1 MASGPGLVRRTL
13 NARRRGRRLR
23 IVPAMAG
30 ALALLSGSA
39 AAAHAAVT
47 PAGSTAT
54 AITKVVATLNGI
66 ENLPRYRQ
74 SDWGYDVVDQKT
86 GRVLASQNPQ
96 KMFDPGSTMKLF
108 SVSTALDRL
117 GPNYRFRTPVY
128 RQGTVT
134 GGVLTGNLVMVG
146 SGDLTFGLREEPGG
160 KLYYENLP
168 KIDQSYAT
176 TGLPGAV
183 EPPGNPLAV
192 LDQLATSVRAS
203 GITRVNGNVVIDDR
217 LFTTFAGFPDGV
229 ISPIWVNE
237 NLIDLLVKPGAVG
250 QLASINRR
258 PMTASYT
265 VDNRVKTV
273 GRRQTTTL
281 TASEPTPGKIVVS
294 GQIAAGSK
302 PTLTVW
308 QIADPSAFART
319 AFIEAL
325 QRAGVTVTAAPT
337 GPNPAAL
344 LPPTGSYQASD
355 LLGVH
360 VSDRLSQYATLI
372 LKVSYNRGADL
383 MTCLVAA
390 KLGSTNCLDGLTAE
404 VKHATGLGVSRT
416 GFFPFD
422 GAGSDDQGRAT
433 PAAMVTLLRRVARTS
448 YGRTLFNA
456 LPILG
461 RDGTLANVESKTP
474 AAGHAQVKTGNR
486 VVGTQAGQLIV
497 LGNSLA
503 GYAQTKSGRRVIFM
517 IAVGNVPIRTPIAF
531 LNVTADQAR
540 MIVAIQQGL

>member
-1 MASGPGLVRRTL
+1 
-13 NARRRGRRLR
+13 
-23 IVPAMAG
+23 
-30 ALALLSGSA
+30 
-39 AAAHAAVT
+39 
-47 PAGSTAT
+47 
-54 AITKVVATLNGI
+54 
-66 ENLPRYRQ
+66 
-74 SDWGYDVVDQKT
+74 
-86 GRVLASQNPQ
+86 
-96 KMFDPGSTMKLF
+96 
-108 SVSTALDRL
+108 
-117 GPNYRFRTPVY
+117 
-128 RQGTVT
+128 
-134 GGVLTGNLVMVG
+134 
-146 SGDLTFGLREEPGG
+146 
-160 KLYYENLP
+160 
-168 KIDQSYAT
+168 
-176 TGLPGAV
+176 
-183 EPPGNPLAV
+183 
-192 LDQLATSVRAS
+192 
-203 GITRVNGNVVIDDR
+203 
-217 LFTTFAGFPDGV
+217 V